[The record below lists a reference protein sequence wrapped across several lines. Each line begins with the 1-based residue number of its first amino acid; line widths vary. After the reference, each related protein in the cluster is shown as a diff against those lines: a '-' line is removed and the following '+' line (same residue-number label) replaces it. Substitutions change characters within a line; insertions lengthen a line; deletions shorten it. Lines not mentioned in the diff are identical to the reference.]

1 MCIMRSQIKRGKG
14 KKDRKGEG
22 GGREGMGQDRV
33 RGKRREEIACKETET
48 LSRVSWL
55 LGLVYGDKPQLL
67 QDVPHS
73 VGSKLGGLQKTEK
86 PIIKHLCSVYI
97 SGHTV
102 LSPQLLDSEDMPGV
116 GTF

>member
-22 GGREGMGQDRV
+22 GGREGARQGERKEEGRDRLQGD
-33 RGKRREEIACKETET
+33 RNT

-73 VGSKLGGLQKTEK
+73 VGSKLGGFQKTEK

-102 LSPQLLDSEDMPGV
+102 LSPPLLDSEDMPGV
-116 GTF
+116 RLEL